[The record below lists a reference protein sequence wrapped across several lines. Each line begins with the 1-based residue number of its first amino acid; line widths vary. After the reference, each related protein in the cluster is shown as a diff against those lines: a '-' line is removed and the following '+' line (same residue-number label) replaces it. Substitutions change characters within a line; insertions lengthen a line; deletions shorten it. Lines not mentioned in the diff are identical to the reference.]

1 MKKTFAKLI
10 SFLLIIFGIYHIV
23 LSLVAI
29 FIIYPQTLGSQK
41 LVPFDLQE
49 SLVEKAIIIYISTA
63 IDGLY
68 GFSLLVKPAEKIKT
82 VHLLA
87 GMIIFV
93 FSFFFVTRTRLTNDP
108 LFLLLSAI
116 FNPNGNF

>member
-1 MKKTFAKLI
+1 MKKTFAKII
-10 SFLLIIFGIYHIV
+10 SFLLIIFGIYHIA

-29 FIIYPQTLGSQK
+29 FIIYPQVLDSQK
-41 LVPFDLQE
+41 LIPFDLQE

-82 VHLLA
+82 IHLLA
-87 GMIIFV
+87 GIIIFV
-93 FSFFFVTRTRLTNDP
+93 FSLFFVTRTRLTNDP
-108 LFLLLSAI
+108 LFLLLSTI
-116 FNPNGNF
+116 SNQGGSF